1 MIISTVMIKLTRPNV
16 SQLKGNARILRIQP
30 SVALIIPISIATQI
44 AVPKLFTETPGN
56 IADTSQTA
64 NESTKRCMINFMVI
78 IVLCNL
84 NKERYQMLKLDK
96 LNV

>member
-1 MIISTVMIKLTRPNV
+1 MIKLTRPNV

-64 NESTKRCMINFMVI
+64 NESTKRCMMNFI
-78 IVLCNL
+78 SVLFYAN
-84 NKERYQMLKLDK
+84 
-96 LNV
+96 